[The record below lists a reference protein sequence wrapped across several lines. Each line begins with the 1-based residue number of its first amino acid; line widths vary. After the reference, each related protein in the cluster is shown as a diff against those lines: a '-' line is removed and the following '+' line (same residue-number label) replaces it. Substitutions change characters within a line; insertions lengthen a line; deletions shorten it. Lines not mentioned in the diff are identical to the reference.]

1 MSSSEA
7 ATEIRLAEIVFP
19 HHCNHLGTLF
29 GGQALAWMD
38 KAAFLV
44 SSRYSGCTTVTAR
57 SDGIDFKAP
66 IRLGDTVEIVA
77 SVRKV
82 GRSSMT
88 VEVKLLRDA
97 KAGEEQVVATTGHF
111 VMVAVDEAGRSAH
124 CSTWPTK
131 QQNPRRSPLGSPI
144 PS

>member
-1 MSSSEA
+1 MSSSEDGM
-7 ATEIRLAEIVFP
+7 EIRLAEIVFP

-44 SSRYSGCTTVTAR
+44 SSRCSGCTTVTAR
-57 SDGIDFKAP
+57 SEGIDFRAP

-77 SVRKV
+77 GVRKV

-88 VEVKLLRDA
+88 VEVKLLRGA
-97 KAGEEQVVATTGHF
+97 RVGEQRVVATTGHF
-111 VMVAVDEAGRSAH
+111 VMVAVDADGHPKCVRCQVPDSEPPETAAR
-124 CSTWPTK
+124 
-131 QQNPRRSPLGSPI
+131 
-144 PS
+144 